1 MAQGLMEAGMLTP
14 PRSDAKAIRVSILE
28 GKQVYGGELLVKPI
42 VLGDEMTL
50 LEIYYAAGVGTPLH
64 SHAHESII
72 YVVSGK
78 LKGTMDGKEF
88 IMGPGDICRHPKGVL
103 HGVEAL
109 EDTVILECKSPAP
122 DISAFM
128 TSR

>member
-1 MAQGLMEAGMLTP
+1 MEAVMLTP
-14 PRSDAKAIRVSILE
+14 PRADAKAIRVSTLE

-50 LEIYYAAGVGTPLH
+50 LEIYYAAGVGTPPH

-78 LKGTMDGKEF
+78 LKGTIEGKEV
-88 IMGPGDICRHPKGVL
+88 IMGPGDVCRHPKGVV
-103 HGVEAL
+103 HAVEAL
-109 EDTVILECKSPAP
+109 EDTVIIECKSPAP

-128 TSR
+128 GAR

>member
-1 MAQGLMEAGMLTP
+1 MEARMP
-14 PRSDAKAIRVSILE
+14 APASFDAKAIRVRTLE
-28 GKQVYGGELLVKPI
+28 GKQVYGGELLVKP
-42 VLGDEMTL
+42 LMQGEEMTMM
-50 LEIYYAAGVGTPLH
+50 EIFYAAGVGTPLH
-64 SHAHESII
+64 AHTHESIV

-88 IMGPGDICRHPKGVL
+88 TMQPGDVCRHPKGVL

-109 EDTVILECKSPAP
+109 EDSVIVECKSPAP

-128 TSR
+128 ASR

>member
-1 MAQGLMEAGMLTP
+1 MLTP

-64 SHAHESII
+64 AHAHESIV

-78 LKGTMDGKEF
+78 LKGTMEGKVF
-88 IMGPGDICRHPKGVL
+88 IMGPGDVCRHPKGVL

-109 EDTVILECKSPAP
+109 EDSVIMECKSPAP

-128 TSR
+128 ASR